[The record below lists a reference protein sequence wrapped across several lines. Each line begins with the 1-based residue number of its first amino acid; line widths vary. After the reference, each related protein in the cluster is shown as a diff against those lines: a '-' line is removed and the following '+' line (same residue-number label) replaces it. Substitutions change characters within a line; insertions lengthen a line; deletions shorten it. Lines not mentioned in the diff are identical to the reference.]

1 MVNNIVNTSNP
12 YNHISEQ
19 KKNAGCIRPPKNPFY
34 IISTFGGLASI
45 VGTVDYLDTYKTKS
59 MKPLLEKEAKDV
71 RQSNQKNISIF
82 ENVVEQIQNTKKNKP
97 AKYYS
102 LLALG
107 VLIISTISYGLS
119 EMNIW
124 VKDDENKEKNLKK
137 KMTTN
142 TIIGSIG
149 GGATCGLSAN
159 VFLNGI
165 DEVNKKK
172 SYKTK
177 NALKGVAVGAL
188 VATVV
193 GGLTLIANEL
203 SLDKFKKENRQE
215 ISG

>member
-1 MVNNIVNTSNP
+1 MVNNIMNSYKS
-12 YNHISEQ
+12 YNNYISEQ
-19 KKNAGCIRPPKNPFY
+19 KKNAGYTRPPKHPFY
-34 IISTFGGLASI
+34 MVSTFGGLASI
-45 VGTVDYLDTYKTKS
+45 VGAFDYLDTYNTKS
-59 MKPLLEKEAKDV
+59 MKPFLEKEAKDL
-71 RQSNQKNISIF
+71 QNSTQKNISIF
-82 ENVVEQIQNTKKNKP
+82 ENVFEDIQNTKKNKP

-107 VLIISTISYGLS
+107 VLVISTISYVLS

-149 GGATCGLSAN
+149 GGATCGLSAS

-165 DEVNKKK
+165 DEVSKKK
-172 SYKTK
+172 DYKTK

-193 GGLTLIANEL
+193 GGLTLLANKL
-203 SLDKFKKENRQE
+203 TLDKFKKENSQE
-215 ISG
+215 G